1 VEGSQ
6 SAVAPVVSADQS
18 STLQRL
24 VSAPALLVYAGVLL
38 AAGAILGFWYAPT
51 DASTMGFSQ
60 KIFYFHVPVSET
72 ALLAFGVAFVAG
84 VLYLRS
90 RDPKYDRLGVVS
102 IRLGLLFAL
111 LVMATGMIWGKA
123 AWGVWWAWEPRLT
136 TFLIACLL
144 YAAYFV
150 LRSSVD
156 EEERRATYS
165 ALFAIIAFIDV
176 PITFVATR
184 LLPEGLHPVVFTSQG
199 AQMDHRDLI
208 AFMVAMVGM
217 TLFFVGLLRTEL
229 AAARL
234 REELDHL
241 KNRLGR

>member
-18 STLQRL
+18 STPQRL

-123 AWGVWWAWEPRLT
+123 AWGAWWDWEPRLT
-136 TFLIACLL
+136 TFLVACLL
-144 YAAYFV
+144 YGGYWV
-150 LRSSVD
+150 LRASVD

-165 ALFAIIAFIDV
+165 ALFALIAFIDV
-176 PITFVATR
+176 PITYLSTR
-184 LLPEGLHPVVFTSQG
+184 LMPAGMHPVMS
-199 AQMDHRDLI
+199 
-208 AFMVAMVGM
+208 GM
-217 TLFFVGLLRTEL
+217 PASFLVSMLVSVLGMSLLFVGLLRIEVRIEAL
-229 AAARL
+229 K
-234 REELDHL
+234 EELYHL